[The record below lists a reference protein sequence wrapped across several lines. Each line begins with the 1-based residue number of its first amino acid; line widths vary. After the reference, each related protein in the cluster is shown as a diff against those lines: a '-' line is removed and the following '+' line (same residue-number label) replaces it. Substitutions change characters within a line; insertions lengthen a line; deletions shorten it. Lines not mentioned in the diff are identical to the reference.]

1 EPGRVSVRGEARERT
16 LERLGPP
23 VSAQPHLGVPS
34 RALHGPAAKPRQ
46 HRRFLAIAGT
56 AFLLLVGAGFSSPS
70 LANDS
75 LGVEGAG
82 FLNRSLEEDSLAVA
96 SGARDSVA
104 AGSGAS
110 DSVFLNRSLEE
121 DSLAARGGASGWIVS
136 FPSPR
141 VRAWQVGLV
150 RGDRMEH
157 ASLSFALTSALIIV
171 TRNRAASAATALA
184 FGVGKELW
192 DQRTSRFDPVDL
204 TADAV
209 GVGLAT
215 LLVTPQ
221 DRKSTR

>member
-1 EPGRVSVRGEARERT
+1 VFASAVTVLALWANAVLARGLLNCALAT
-16 LERLGPP
+16 DSLAAMPD
-23 VSAQPHLGVPS
+23 SS
-34 RALHGPAAKPRQ
+34 RALA
-46 HRRFLAIAGT
+46 T
-56 AFLLLVGAGFSSPS
+56 
-70 LANDS
+70 
-75 LGVEGAG
+75 
-82 FLNRSLEEDSLAVA
+82 DSLAVPAGRA
-96 SGARDSVA
+96 SAPDSIVAPAARD
-104 AGSGAS
+104 
-110 DSVFLNRSLEE
+110 
-121 DSLAARGGASGWIVS
+121 DSLVS
-136 FPSPR
+136 FPPPR

-215 LLVTPQ
+215 LLVTPHGP
-221 DRKSTR
+221 